1 MSRQTLTAAPAPPM
15 PTALQAY
22 LLTADAIDETAR
34 RELPRHVYM
43 SFVDIRRRRL
53 EGEATRYGMRAAA

>member
-1 MSRQTLTAAPAPPM
+1 M